1 MPTLSWSSLD
11 PLPSDHIPLGF
22 FSFWMSD
29 LQIALSLYFLRIYFY
44 DSPLRHLRFFGG
56 ITRAQ
61 VAVYCRKF
69 HRSSRG
75 FCGNKYQIEP
85 WYVPKGRK
93 MPEQEASGSH
103 SPTASPTVTL
113 PAGDSSPTISGIP
126 ECSNTLTQRERNGE
140 DRPTVKEEKMSSLI
154 SLECVLVSLLT
165 RKKEIFQMSSY
176 LFELSFGP
184 GPTWKQ

>member
-1 MPTLSWSSLD
+1 MINTIKYNSQGHYHSTNSIFSVGLKGILFLSYSQYGQKTNNCFEGLLKFLIPSDFQILGWQFHIAIHFLFELVPLTPLLLMPTLSWSSLD

-85 WYVPKGRK
+85 W
-93 MPEQEASGSH
+93 
-103 SPTASPTVTL
+103 
-113 PAGDSSPTISGIP
+113 
-126 ECSNTLTQRERNGE
+126 
-140 DRPTVKEEKMSSLI
+140 
-154 SLECVLVSLLT
+154 
-165 RKKEIFQMSSY
+165 
-176 LFELSFGP
+176 
-184 GPTWKQ
+184 